1 MKASEHPEEVRDHVQ
16 EAIMEVAEFMV
27 PQKSQRFR
35 KRDRFAFHGKK
46 LMRKVASNMERV
58 KSDPLVIP
66 KRFLK
71 YAAGEAD
78 GSTATEDFYLQGAS
92 ILYYPSVEVMTE
104 ILVPKLSEICL
115 KSVGKLSVAQN
126 CQNSA

>member
-92 ILYYPSVEVMTE
+92 FPYYPMRRRLKFWSQNFQKSV
-104 ILVPKLSEICL
+104 LNLSE
-115 KSVGKLSVAQN
+115 N
-126 CQNSA
+126 C